1 MVWVLL
7 IAALV
12 VCIIW
17 VKSRGKRKREEQLIW
32 ECDHMSDREAATSR
46 LHSNSQ
52 YRNSLKSWKVRWKM
66 YQRLADSG
74 DHFAE
79 CRLGRLYA
87 HENKFE
93 EAFKWFD
100 RAANGGEP
108 EGMYWLAQAYYDGE
122 GVATDHRKAKYWA
135 ERGLSAGNSD
145 CALLVRLCNSQ
156 P

>member
-1 MVWVLL
+1 MVWVLF
-7 IAALV
+7 IVALV

-17 VKSRGKRKREEQLIW
+17 AKSRGKRKREEQLIW
-32 ECDHMSDREAATSR
+32 ECDHMSDSQAAITR
-46 LHSNSQ
+46 LHSHSQ
-52 YRNSLKSWKVRWKM
+52 YRSSLKSWKVRWKM

-79 CRLGRLYA
+79 CQLGVLYA
-87 HENKFE
+87 HEKKFDE
-93 EAFKWFD
+93 SFKWFE

-108 EGMYWLAQAYYDGE
+108 EGMYWLAHAYYDGE
-122 GVATDHRKAKYWA
+122 GVAVDRRKAKYWA

-145 CALLVRLCNSQ
+145 CALLVRLCNGQ

>member
-1 MVWVLL
+1 MFWVLL
-7 IAALV
+7 VIVLV
-12 VCIIW
+12 VCIIL
-17 VKSRGKRKREEQLIW
+17 VKSRSKRKREEQLIW

-66 YQRLADSG
+66 YQRLANKG

-93 EAFKWFD
+93 EAFKWFE

-108 EGMYWLAQAYYDGE
+108 EGMYWLSNAYYEEE
-122 GVATDHRKAKYWA
+122 GVAIDYRQAKYWA

-156 P
+156 H